1 MQDFLDTRQL
11 RAFAA
16 LARCGS
22 FTEAAGELSLTQS
35 AVSHSMK
42 ALEDDLGSRLFLRSG
57 KRVLLTQAGK
67 ELLGHAEAILRRMVQ
82 ARDSI
87 SALEQSPRGRLR
99 IGCGT
104 AAAQYVVLSVL
115 REFRDC
121 FPLYNVTVLPG
132 ETPESMVRLKDGE
145 IDLSIGLKPHETT
158 GVHFQPLFTDHVEL
172 FVAPNHRWVKNK
184 PKPSE
189 LAEETLIVTSRQS
202 QTCELLTAHLLSL
215 GVRLGNFIELGSI
228 EAMKQFVKLG
238 LGTAVTAK
246 WAAETELK
254 RGDLVCISL
263 PKGPLIREWVVS
275 HLEDR
280 PLNLAEQ
287 TFAGLCQEVGR
298 RFVLK

>member
-42 ALEDDLGSRLFLRSG
+42 ALEDDLGSRLFHRSG

-67 ELLGHAEAILRRMVQ
+67 ELLSHAEAILRRMVQ
-82 ARDSI
+82 ARDAI

-99 IGCGT
+99 IGCST
-104 AAAQYVVLSVL
+104 AAAQYILLMVL

-132 ETPESMVRLKDGE
+132 ETPETMQRLRDGV
-145 IDLSIGLKPHETT
+145 IDLSISLKPHETNGLT
-158 GVHFQPLFTDHVEL
+158 CQPIFSDEL
-172 FVAPNHRWVKNK
+172 ELLVAPTHRWVKAK
-184 PKPSE
+184 PKAPD
-189 LAEETLIVTSRQS
+189 LALETLIVTSRQS
-202 QTCELLTAHLLSL
+202 YTYELVTNHLLSQ
-215 GVRLGNFIELGSI
+215 GVRATAFIELGSS

-238 LGTAVTAK
+238 LGSAV
-246 WAAETELK
+246 AAPWSAVQEIERGEL
-254 RGDLVCISL
+254 ISI
-263 PKGPLIREWVVS
+263 PMPRGPLRRDWVVS
-275 HLEDR
+275 SLEDR

-287 TFAGLCQEVGR
+287 TFVGLCTEAGKK
-298 RFVLK
+298 F